1 MACIDT
7 AKKVGHLTVDNIVQ
21 VGEVNIVVLFLLLTG
36 DSISSGNVLVLLEL
50 LLSGTDIITSNLVQ
64 NFLLNSSLSL
74 HDMSAS

>member
-1 MACIDT
+1 VACIDT

>member
-1 MACIDT
+1 VACIDT
-7 AKKVGHLTVDNIVQ
+7 AKKVSHLTVDNIVQ
-21 VGEVNIVVLFLLLTG
+21 VGKVNIVVLFLLLTG

>member
-1 MACIDT
+1 VACIDT

-36 DSISSGNVLVLLEL
+36 DSISSGDILVLLEL